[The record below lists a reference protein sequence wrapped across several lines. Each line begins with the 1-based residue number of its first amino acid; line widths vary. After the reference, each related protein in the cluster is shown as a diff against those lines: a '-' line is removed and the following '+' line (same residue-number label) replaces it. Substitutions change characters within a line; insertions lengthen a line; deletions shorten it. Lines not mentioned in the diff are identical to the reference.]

1 MTDENVLVIPTQ
13 HIPHFFDGKV
23 FQKSN
28 LLELEALLQLPYLEF
43 IPREQAEKNF
53 NYVQIIPYM
62 IFESHKDVF
71 SYQRTKLQGEDRLH
85 GKYSLGIGGHI
96 NDNDAYIPYNAFFNG
111 LNRELYEELGVTVN
125 DVNGWD
131 PTLYKF
137 NCLLQNMPIQIRA
150 TIEGFIYD
158 PSNEVG
164 KVHMGVVL
172 KCRVEHDF
180 PYCHVR
186 HIPFTPEKSMAN
198 AYYRPLERI
207 KDNIEDYEIW
217 SQICIQHVL

>member
-13 HIPHFFDGKV
+13 HILPFFDGKV

-53 NYVQIIPYM
+53 AYVQIIPYM
-62 IFESHKDVF
+62 IFESHKDIF

-85 GKYSLGIGGHI
+85 GKYSLGVGGHI
-96 NDNDAYIPYNAFFNG
+96 NDNDAYIPYHAFFNG
-111 LNRELYEELGVTVN
+111 LNRELYEELRVTVN
-125 DVNGWD
+125 DVNGWN
-131 PTLYKF
+131 PALYKF
-137 NCLLQNMPIQIRA
+137 NCLLHNIPIQIRA

-158 PSNEVG
+158 PSSEVG
-164 KVHMGVVL
+164 KVHMGFVM
-172 KCRVEHDF
+172 KCRVEHDL
-180 PYCHVR
+180 PTVTN
-186 HIPFTPEKSMAN
+186 IPFTPEKSMTN
-198 AYYRPLERI
+198 AGYQSVEKI
-207 KDNIEDYEIW
+207 KSNLPDYETW